1 MNRQKPGAGIEW
13 CSVWGRPGYTLNPIA
28 GCGHGCKWRMPGGKV
43 VQCYAKS
50 VAEGPFAFHYPGGFE
65 NITFHRDRLDELK
78 SLKQPSGIFIDSM
91 SDLFGVGVP
100 PEWTICVLNHIALY
114 PQHVF
119 FSLTKNAPQLVK
131 FKMPSNLWVGISAPA
146 TFMFGREMTV
156 DQQVKWFACALK
168 NLAECDARIRW
179 VSLEPLS
186 IDLSAQLEPYNKV
199 IDWAVIGAGSDGRR
213 YYQPDEE
220 TLLHTR
226 EALEGV
232 PIFFKGNMSKEL
244 AMEYFGRWPND
255 FPKEEVLCSA

>member
-1 MNRQKPGAGIEW
+1 MNEQKPPNGIEW
-13 CSVWGRPGYTLNPIA
+13 TRLPGRKGYTLNPIA
-28 GCGHGCKWRMPGGKV
+28 GCGHGCRWRMPGGKV

-65 NITFHRDRLDELK
+65 NITFHPERLDEIKGLK
-78 SLKQPSGIFIDSM
+78 KPSGIFIDSM

-100 PEWTICVLNHIALY
+100 AEWTSHVLNHVALY

-146 TFMFGREMTV
+146 TFMFGKELSFM
-156 DQQVKWFACALK
+156 QQVRWFETSLGY
-168 NLAECDARIRW
+168 LAQCDSKTKW

-186 IDLSAQLEPYNKV
+186 IDVSEALDQFRSYLS
-199 IDWAVIGAGSDGRR
+199 WAVIGAGSDGRR
-213 YYQPDEE
+213 YYQPDEQ
-220 TLLHTR
+220 TLCNVRDVLHP
-226 EALEGV
+226 L

-244 AMEYFGRWPND
+244 AMEVFGRWPND